1 MGNVTIRKAVPKDV
15 PQMLQMIKELATYE
29 KAPNEVVVTEQEL
42 LEDGFG
48 DNPVYFCYIAE
59 KEDNV
64 VGMALCYYKY
74 STWKGRCIYLED
86 IIVKEAERGNGIG
99 KKLLQTV
106 IRKAQKEKVR
116 RLEWQVLD
124 WNEPAINF
132 YKKFQTRFDDEWIN
146 CKLTYDQLQNFKF
159 E

>member
-1 MGNVTIRKAVPKDV
+1 MEEITIREAQKQDV
-15 PQMLQMIKELATYE
+15 PEILQMIKELAIYE
-29 KAPNEVVVTEQEL
+29 KAPDEVAVTEEEL

-48 DNPVYFCYIAE
+48 DNPIYFCYIAE
-59 KEDNV
+59 KSGKTA
-64 VGMALCYYKY
+64 GMALCYYKY

-86 IIVKEAERGNGIG
+86 IIVKEAQRGNGIG
-99 KKLLQTV
+99 KMLLQAV
-106 IRKAQKEKVR
+106 IKKAQKEKVR

-132 YKKFQTRFDDEWIN
+132 YKKFQTRFDGEWIN
-146 CKLTYDQLQNFKF
+146 CKLTFEQLQNFKF